1 MSGTKGLNTTDSV
14 NRVRFAN
21 LSQRLSR
28 VNVDVVH
35 RTRAQGSLDLHHSAV
50 PTTGPL
56 GCHFQDELEL
66 CKTLD
71 TASHFKRWWIRQ
83 WFSNTSSLLTEN
95 LTLSVMWIMCSV
107 TNYISEFVFIGV
119 TASNRFYYAIWPL
132 VQSLPELLHHQK
144 EAVTMIESY
153 VQKGQPATLS
163 SFLQLIS
170 VLGRYCNIYH
180 LFNNLFSLLQW
191 EITHKISLFYTNIQG
206 STRGLISSLSS
217 VVWYACQASWCCR
230 VQW

>member
-50 PTTGPL
+50 PTTGPF

-71 TASHFKRWWIRQ
+71 TASHFKR
-83 WFSNTSSLLTEN
+83 
-95 LTLSVMWIMCSV
+95 
-107 TNYISEFVFIGV
+107 
-119 TASNRFYYAIWPL
+119 
-132 VQSLPELLHHQK
+132 
-144 EAVTMIESY
+144 
-153 VQKGQPATLS
+153 
-163 SFLQLIS
+163 
-170 VLGRYCNIYH
+170 
-180 LFNNLFSLLQW
+180 
-191 EITHKISLFYTNIQG
+191 
-206 STRGLISSLSS
+206 
-217 VVWYACQASWCCR
+217 
-230 VQW
+230 

>member
-1 MSGTKGLNTTDSV
+1 MQARALLRLFDERLRNLEKNLSKMSGTKGLNTTDSV

-71 TASHFKRWWIRQ
+71 TASHFKR
-83 WFSNTSSLLTEN
+83 
-95 LTLSVMWIMCSV
+95 
-107 TNYISEFVFIGV
+107 
-119 TASNRFYYAIWPL
+119 
-132 VQSLPELLHHQK
+132 
-144 EAVTMIESY
+144 
-153 VQKGQPATLS
+153 
-163 SFLQLIS
+163 
-170 VLGRYCNIYH
+170 
-180 LFNNLFSLLQW
+180 
-191 EITHKISLFYTNIQG
+191 
-206 STRGLISSLSS
+206 
-217 VVWYACQASWCCR
+217 
-230 VQW
+230 